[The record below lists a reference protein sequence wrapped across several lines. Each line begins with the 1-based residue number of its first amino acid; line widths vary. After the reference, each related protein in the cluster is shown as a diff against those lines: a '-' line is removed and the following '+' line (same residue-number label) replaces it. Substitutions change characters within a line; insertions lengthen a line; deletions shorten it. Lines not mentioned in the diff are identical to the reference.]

1 MSNERKLIK
10 IFNLIDT
17 LNEQENGIFA
27 ELSYSSNNNK
37 VFEIA
42 IRSKEDFTY
51 IQKCRIELKDVKSND
66 LDEMIRILQEYIGGA
81 SDE

>member
-1 MSNERKLIK
+1 MSNVKKLIK
-10 IFNLIDT
+10 VFNLIDT
-17 LNEQENGIFA
+17 LNAQENGVFA
-27 ELSYSSNNNK
+27 EMSYCANVNK

-51 IQKCRIELKDVKSND
+51 IQKCRIEIKDVKSKD
-66 LDEMIRILQEYIGGA
+66 LDEMIRILQEYIGGV